1 MASLEQIDITLNRV
15 EALAN
20 DILLKMQVIA
30 SMVYAPGGLSDITED
45 LGLVKAGE
53 FRSGKGEPGFGFT
66 GIRMGAPGWVYGAS
80 RYAIAGLENDAVQ
93 FGLSIDNGKIYAGDG
108 AVAMDNRGL
117 GLLAGDITQNGLR
130 WYEGSIETPTETVA
144 EITVRTVG
152 MSDFPIDFYNYGTL
166 IASFSDVNI
175 DLFAPIIA
183 WNGVLVG
190 DPTTYGTPG
199 PECIRVP
206 GTIYGGRVL
215 ETSAVGCRVYKT
227 DTQTVASGSAT
238 TISFTTEAED
248 PGGCWDAA
256 AATRLYAPEWGYY
269 MAGGGWR
276 LATGTTTPFRVTTII
291 RKNGTDN
298 LAEDMLVTGVD
309 AYVTVTV
316 TTGVFEMNAGDYIQL
331 VASQDSGSDKTSVAA
346 TATDQH
352 FCNAW
357 LARMP

>member
-30 SMVYAPGGLSDITED
+30 AMVYAPGGLSDITED

-108 AVAMDNRGL
+108 AVAMDNRGI
-117 GLLAGDITQNGLR
+117 GLLAGTSTKNGIR
-130 WYEGSIETPTETVA
+130 WYQDSIETPTDTAA
-144 EITVRTVG
+144 EICVRTA
-152 MSDFPIDFYNYGTL
+152 SESEFPIDFYNFGT
-166 IASFSDVNI
+166 IVASFSAGTC
-175 DLFAPIIA
+175 LFGPTIVAMDGI
-183 WNGVLVG
+183 LVG
-190 DPTTYGTPG
+190 DTMTYGEPG

-206 GTIYGGRVL
+206 GTIYGGKIL
-215 ETSAVGCRVYKT
+215 ETSAVGCRVYRSIA
-227 DTQTVASGSAT
+227 QTIPSGSAT
-238 TISFTTEAED
+238 AIHFNTEVED
-248 PGGCWDAA
+248 PGGCWAIA
-256 AATRLYAPEWGYY
+256 EPPKLYAPQWGYY
-269 MAGGGWR
+269 MAGGSWR
-276 LATGTTTPFRVTTII
+276 IATGTTTPFRMTAII
-291 RKNGTDN
+291 RMNGTVN
-298 LAEDMLVTGVD
+298 LGEAMLVTGVD
-309 AYVTVTV
+309 ANVTVTV
-316 TTGVFEMNAGDYIQL
+316 TTGVFEMNEGDYIEL
-331 VASQDSGSDKTSVAA
+331 VASQDSGADKLTIPS

-352 FCNAW
+352 FGNGW